1 MEGRMREA
9 RARTVRAETTMMKAQ
24 DIYRVNSPR
33 VIFENIDG
41 ELILV
46 HMEKGAYFTTDEVG
60 ALLWDLIGGKATAAE
75 MVTVL
80 HAEYDVSRDD
90 AEAALAAFLERLT
103 GEDLVSLKE
112 PGVERTPPRRAPV
125 TARRPFH
132 APTLQ
137 SYRDMQ
143 DMLALD
149 PIHDVEAAGW
159 PVPKADDD
167 SITSQSA

>member
-1 MEGRMREA
+1 
-9 RARTVRAETTMMKAQ
+9 MMTAQ
-24 DIYRVNSPR
+24 DVYRVNSPR
-33 VIFENIDG
+33 VIFESIDG

-46 HMEKGAYFTTDEVG
+46 HMEKGAYYTTDEVG
-60 ALLWDLIGGKATAAE
+60 VLLWDLIESKASADE
-75 MVTVL
+75 MATVL
-80 HAEYDVSRDD
+80 RSEYEADEADIEAE
-90 AEAALAAFLERLT
+90 LTAFVGRLIE
-103 GEDLVSLKE
+103 EDLISLVE
-112 PGVERTPPRRAPV
+112 PAADRTPPRRAPV
-125 TARRPFH
+125 VTRRPFRP
-132 APTLQ
+132 PTLQ

>member
-1 MEGRMREA
+1 
-9 RARTVRAETTMMKAQ
+9 MMIKAQ
-24 DIYRVNSPR
+24 DIYRINTPR

-46 HMEKGAYFTTDEVG
+46 HMEKGAYYTTDEVG
-60 ALLWDLIGGKATAAE
+60 ALVWELIDGLATTAE
-75 MVTVL
+75 IVAVL
-80 HAEYDVSRDD
+80 ASEYDVTRAD
-90 AEAALAAFLERLT
+90 AEGALAAFLERLT
-103 GEDLVSLKE
+103 GEDLVSME
-112 PGVERTPPRRAPV
+112 NPAVERTPPRRAPV
-125 TARRPFH
+125 AARRPFR
-132 APTLQ
+132 APALQ

>member
-1 MEGRMREA
+1 
-9 RARTVRAETTMMKAQ
+9 MMKAQ
-24 DIYRVNSPR
+24 DIFRVNAPR

-46 HMEKGAYFTTDEVG
+46 HMEKGAYFTTNEVG
-60 ALLWDLIGGKATAAE
+60 ALLWGLIEGRATAAE

-80 HAEYDVSRDD
+80 HTEYDVSRAD
-90 AEAALAAFLERLT
+90 AEAALGAFLERLT
-103 GEDLVSLKE
+103 GEDLVSLE
-112 PGVERTPPRRAPV
+112 DPGVERTPPRRDAV
-125 TARRPFH
+125 TARRPFQ
-132 APTLQ
+132 APALQ

-167 SITSQSA
+167 SVTSQSA

>member
-1 MEGRMREA
+1 
-9 RARTVRAETTMMKAQ
+9 MMTAQ

-46 HMEKGAYFTTDEVG
+46 HMEKGAYYTTDEVG
-60 ALLWDLIGGKATAAE
+60 AMLWDLIESKATVGE
-75 MVTVL
+75 MRAVL
-80 HAEYDVSRDD
+80 QAEYEAGPEDI
-90 AEAALAAFLERLT
+90 EAAVSAFIDRLT
-103 GEDLVSLKE
+103 GEDLVSLE
-112 PGVERTPPRRAPV
+112 TPTGERMPPRRAPV
-125 TARRPFH
+125 ATRRPFR
-132 APTLQ
+132 APALQ

-167 SITSQSA
+167 SVTSQSA

>member
-1 MEGRMREA
+1 
-9 RARTVRAETTMMKAQ
+9 MMTAQ
-24 DIYRVNSPR
+24 DVYRVNSPR

-46 HMEKGAYFTTDEVG
+46 HMEKGAYYTTDEVG
-60 ALLWDLIGGKATAAE
+60 ALLWDLIESGATAGE
-75 MVTVL
+75 MAAVL
-80 HAEYDVSRDD
+80 RAEYEADPADID
-90 AEAALAAFLERLT
+90 AGMTAFFARLIE
-103 GEDLVSLKE
+103 EDLVSLVE
-112 PGVERTPPRRAPV
+112 PTADRTAPRRAPV
-125 TARRPFH
+125 AARRPFRP
-132 APTLQ
+132 PTLE

-167 SITSQSA
+167 SVTSQSA

>member
-1 MEGRMREA
+1 
-9 RARTVRAETTMMKAQ
+9 MMKAQ
-24 DIYRVNSPR
+24 DIYRVNAPR

-46 HMEKGAYFTTDEVG
+46 HMEKGAYYTTDEVG
-60 ALLWDLIGGKATAAE
+60 ALLWDLIEGRATTAE

-80 HAEYDVSRDD
+80 HTEYDVTRAD
-90 AEAALAAFLERLT
+90 AEAALAAFLERLS
-103 GEDLVSLKE
+103 GEDLVSLE
-112 PGVERTPPRRAPV
+112 DPGVERTAPRRAPV
-125 TARRPFH
+125 NARRPFR
-132 APTLQ
+132 APVLE
-137 SYRDMQ
+137 SFRDMQ

-149 PIHDVEAAGW
+149 PIHDVEAVGW

>member
-1 MEGRMREA
+1 M
-9 RARTVRAETTMMKAQ
+9 TMH
-24 DIYRVNSPR
+24 DTYRVNSPK

-46 HMEKGAYFTTDEVG
+46 HMEKGAYYTTDEVG
-60 ALLWDLIGGKATAAE
+60 AILWDLIESKATVGE
-75 MVTVL
+75 MGAVL
-80 HAEYDVSRDD
+80 RAEYEADPGEID
-90 AEAALAAFLERLT
+90 ASVAAFIDRLT
-103 GEDLVSLKE
+103 GEDLVSRE
-112 PGVERTPPRRAPV
+112 DAAGNHTPPRRAPV
-125 TARRPFH
+125 STRRPFRP
-132 APTLQ
+132 PTLQ

-167 SITSQSA
+167 TITSQSA

>member
-1 MEGRMREA
+1 
-9 RARTVRAETTMMKAQ
+9 MMTAQ
-24 DIYRVNSPR
+24 DVYRVNSPR

-60 ALLWDLIGGKATAAE
+60 ALLWDLIEARATVGE
-75 MVTVL
+75 MVGVL
-80 HAEYDVSRDD
+80 RAEYEADPPEI
-90 AEAALAAFLERLT
+90 EAALASFLARLIE
-103 GEDLVSLKE
+103 EDLVSLE
-112 PGVERTPPRRAPV
+112 TPAADRTPPSRTAV
-125 TARRPFH
+125 AARRPFR
-132 APTLQ
+132 APALQ

-167 SITSQSA
+167 TITSQSA